1 MKIELQPGD
10 ALVLVDVQND
20 FLEGG
25 SLAVPHS
32 SAILPIINGYIAL
45 FTRRNLPIIATRDW
59 HPEDHCSFA
68 DNGGQWPVHCVAG
81 TRGAAFSSQL
91 ELPCSSH
98 IVSKATAA
106 GRDAYSGFDGTGLAD
121 YLNTQGAA
129 RLFICGL
136 ATDYCVLHTV
146 LDGLKAGFTV
156 VLLTDAIRAVDVAQ
170 GDGAKAI
177 ASMTE
182 NGAQVAVT
190 GDIAA

>member
-1 MKIELQPGD
+1 MNIELQPED

-32 SAILPIINGYIAL
+32 NAILEVINGYLAL
-45 FTRRNLPIIATRDW
+45 FTKRNLSIVATRDW
-59 HPEDHCSFA
+59 HPKDHCSFA

-81 TRGAAFSSQL
+81 TQGAAFSSRID
-91 ELPCSSH
+91 LPCSSH
-98 IVSKATAA
+98 IVSKATLTD
-106 GRDAYSGFDGTGLAD
+106 RDAYSGFDSTGLTD
-121 YLNTQGAA
+121 YLSTQGCN

-156 VLLTDAIRAVDVAQ
+156 VLLTDAIRAVDVQ
-170 GDGAKAI
+170 KGDGDRAI
-177 ASMTE
+177 ASMKE
-182 NGAQVAVT
+182 KGAQVAVLE
-190 GDIAA
+190 DIAI